1 MTRGVRNNNP
11 LNLRYNVRNN
21 WQGRVLLKKDNDF
34 EEFQSMY
41 YGFRA
46 AIRTI
51 QNYILHHN
59 CNTLA
64 KIIARW
70 APPTENNTDNYIR
83 TVALRSNVGGNE
95 NIAPNDTRIKTIIAQ
110 MAVIES
116 GNEINDFLDQ
126 LDKAWA
132 DTPLITSQ
140 KRNSVRAQ
148 RVV

>member
-1 MTRGVRNNNP
+1 MTRGIRNNNP

-46 AIRTI
+46 AIRTV

-83 TVALRSNVGGNE
+83 LVAFRSNVGGNE
-95 NIAPNDTRIKTIIAQ
+95 NIAPNDTRLKTIIAQ

-116 GNEINDFLDQ
+116 GNGINDFLDQ
-126 LDKAWA
+126 LEKAWA
-132 DTPLITSQ
+132 DTPLIVTQ
-140 KRNSVRAQ
+140 KFRRKWASDD
-148 RVV
+148 